1 MFGDGRCC
9 DDASTTLVERAGTTD
24 GDGMGVSASAAWGR
38 TRAFDGGGTC
48 ASATHEEKVGA
59 SGGGTHH
66 VGGEGRI
73 ECRNRMTED
82 EEVGGWEPTMN
93 GDHRQGKPLE
103 TNGGDI
109 CCQP

>member
-1 MFGDGRCC
+1 MM
-9 DDASTTLVERAGTTD
+9 RAPRWWREQAQPTA
-24 GDGMGVSASAAWGR
+24 MGWASAPVLRGGR

-103 TNGGDI
+103 TDGGDI